1 MGEFTNIPRTPFI
14 EKFIE
19 KLYPRMAALVIKD
32 EVDATQFLVNTLKEI
47 LVDNAHIKET
57 TNKLVNPNCEIEKYT
72 PLDKDLPKWQID
84 ILTGMVLNFISEN
97 SNEIPKGMKSVVEG
111 FVKFWEKSE
120 WTDDAP
126 KNKGICKLDKHPG
139 CDKEI
144 PSVTI
149 TNIEESKTKLYEG
162 LSKLTQMLKGGS
174 NNDDPEYLLKESL
187 AFFGRELEKNF
198 NGFKGE
204 FVGFNCENP
213 PKKVTV
219 GWEGIQ
225 FGPIEI
231 KIDPSADELT
241 ILLVLFAILCFLLA
255 LFTDNIIFGLIGFI
269 LVILSSNTNYISL
282 SFVGLVLSVL
292 TNNLEKIKMEA
303 ISFNLSGGIT
313 SDGTITITGK
323 LLPGVNPSPGG
334 GPGTPP
340 GGGGGTPPGGGGTP
354 PGGGPGTPP
363 GGGGTPPGGG
373 PGTPPGGGGTPP
385 GGGPGTPPGGTP
397 PGGGTPP
404 PGGET
409 LTVDQWVVRLGL
421 DPAKVNKLGS
431 IVNYE
436 GDITLPKNNLTE
448 IPIKF
453 GRVKGAF
460 VCRGMNLTSL
470 KNAPTY
476 AESFDCSNNN
486 LTTLQGG
493 PTEVKY
499 SYNCS
504 NNNLTNLIGGPV
516 RGQVNGARNTMSSYN
531 CSNNDLISLE
541 GYPAIVTDI
550 ANFDCSTNATLG
562 NLNFA
567 KGRIGTM
574 NARACNLT
582 DAFLDTAQFTCT
594 TFNGLN
600 QINAIQLNAEYIKET
615 LGATTVLV

>member
-19 KLYPRMAALVIKD
+19 KLYPRMAAFVIKD
-32 EVDATQFLVNTLKEI
+32 EVDAGQFLTNTLKEI
-47 LVDNAHIKET
+47 LVDNAHIKDT
-57 TNKLVNPNCEIEKYT
+57 ANKLVNPNCETEKYLT
-72 PLDKDLPKWQID
+72 LDKDLSKWQID
-84 ILTGMVLNFISEN
+84 ILNGLVLNFIQDN
-97 SNEIPKGMKSVVEG
+97 LADVPKGMQSVVDG
-111 FVKFWEKSE
+111 FVEFWEKSE
-120 WTDDAP
+120 WTEDAP
-126 KNKGICKLDKHPG
+126 KTKGICKLDTYKA
-139 CDKEI
+139 CDKDI
-144 PSVTI
+144 PFVTI
-149 TNIEESKTKLYEG
+149 TNVEESKTKLYEG
-162 LSKLTQMLKGGS
+162 LSKLTQMLKGGAT
-174 NNDDPEYLLKESL
+174 NDDPDYLLKESL

-198 NGFKGE
+198 NGLKGE
-204 FVGFNCENP
+204 FVGFDCENP
-213 PKKVTV
+213 PKKITV

-241 ILLVLFAILCFLLA
+241 ILLILFAIICFLLA
-255 LFTDNIIFGLIGFI
+255 VFTRNMIFGLIGFI

-282 SFVGLVLSVL
+282 SFVGLVFTVL
-292 TNNLEKIKMEA
+292 TNNLDKIKMEA

-340 GGGGGTPPGGGGTP
+340 GGGP
-354 PGGGPGTPP
+354 
-363 GGGGTPPGGG
+363 
-373 PGTPPGGGGTPP
+373 GTPP

-397 PGGGTPP
+397 PGEGTP

-421 DPAKVNKLGS
+421 DPAKVNKIGS

-436 GDITLPKNNLTE
+436 GDITLPKTNLTS

-460 VCRGMNLTSL
+460 VCRGMSLTSL
-470 KNAPTY
+470 TNAPTY
-476 AESFDCSNNN
+476 AESFDCSGNN

-504 NNNLTNLIGGPV
+504 NNNLKNLIGGPV

-531 CSNNDLISLE
+531 CSNNELTSLE

-550 ANFDCSTNATLG
+550 ATFDCSTNATLG
-562 NLNFA
+562 NLNIV

-582 DAFLDTAQFTCT
+582 DAFLDTAQFSCT
-594 TFNGLN
+594 TFNGSN
-600 QINAIQLNAEYIKET
+600 QINEITLDAEFIKET
-615 LGATTVLV
+615 LGATTVIV